1 MRAPT
6 ATVIREWF
14 VNLVVAAFFANFAK
28 NFILHFVETSSIS
41 SLLFALI
48 ETILVILFL
57 FRRLPRNVSFRIYD
71 WIIAF
76 VGTCMFMV
84 VEPQGSGDTPLGR
97 ALMVSGLVLTIAAVI
112 SLNLSFG
119 IVAANRGVKR
129 GGLYRVVRHPL
140 YAAYL
145 VIAASV
151 VVNYP
156 SAYNF
161 TIVGI
166 HTVIQILRVLAEE
179 RLLLEDSDY
188 QDYAA
193 RTRYRLIPFVW

>member
-1 MRAPT
+1 MRSPI
-6 ATVIREWF
+6 ATMVREWS

-28 NFILHFVETSSIS
+28 NFIVHFVETGSIS

-71 WIIAF
+71 WIIAI

-84 VEPQGSGDTPLGR
+84 IEPQGSGDTPIGR
-97 ALMVSGLVLTIAAVI
+97 ALMVSGLVLTVAAVI

-119 IVAANRGVKR
+119 VVAANRGVQR

-145 VIAASV
+145 VISASV

-156 SAYNF
+156 SVYNF
-161 TIVGI
+161 AIIGV
-166 HTVIQILRVLAEE
+166 HTLIQILRIFAEE
-179 RLLLEDSDY
+179 RLLMEDSDY
-188 QDYAA
+188 LDYAE
-193 RTRYRLIPFVW
+193 RTRFRLIPFVW

>member
-1 MRAPT
+1 MQAPT
-6 ATVIREWF
+6 ATAIREWF

-28 NFILHFVETSSIS
+28 NFIVHFVETGSIS

-71 WIIAF
+71 WIIAI

-97 ALMVSGLVLTIAAVI
+97 ALMVSGLVLTIAAVT

-145 VIAASV
+145 MIAASI

-161 TIVGI
+161 AIVGI
-166 HTVIQILRVLAEE
+166 HTVIQILRILAEE
-179 RLLLEDSDY
+179 HLLLEDSDY
-188 QDYAA
+188 QDYAV